1 MKNKQIILIRH
12 AEAAA
17 SWGTSNPDPG
27 LSNIGKKQ
35 AKILRK
41 HLTNVDGFKVIS
53 SPMARALQTCQ
64 IALDIPLKNIQINAT
79 FSEIPSSNINT
90 EDKSLWLQKISQ
102 ASVRNLPNN
111 LQNWFE
117 RIIEALEHIT
127 EDTIIFSHFMVINAV
142 ISYITKQ
149 DKLVTTFPDYTSL
162 TKIENADGS
171 LKLTSFGTDKKTHI
185 NL

>member
-1 MKNKQIILIRH
+1 
-12 AEAAA
+12 
-17 SWGTSNPDPG
+17 
-27 LSNIGKKQ
+27 
-35 AKILRK
+35 
-41 HLTNVDGFKVIS
+41 
-53 SPMARALQTCQ
+53 MARALQTCQ
-64 IALDIPLKNIQINAT
+64 IALDIPLKNIEINAT
-79 FSEIPSSNINT
+79 FSEIPSSNINA
-90 EDKSLWLQKISQ
+90 EDKSLWLQKISR

-149 DKLVTTFPDYTSL
+149 DKLVTSFPDYTSL